1 MKILA
6 IDDQRLVLMSLDK
19 YLSSLGFKVKCATN
33 ARKGLTLVASF
44 NPDLIIVDI
53 NMEGVSGLE
62 FVQDLRFQKK
72 IDIPVV
78 VMSGN
83 TSQKCIVKAF
93 DLGVQDYI
101 KKPVSL
107 DELSARIIRIVGL
120 PKAQSSLQPR
130 ISDIPQVI
138 SKKCV
143 GIVIPCYNEAKRLAS
158 PLFIQFIEA
167 NLGYHL
173 CFVNDGST
181 DGTAILLE
189 DLKKGRENHISVM
202 HLKNNKGKASA
213 VRKGMLNLI
222 QDSQLDY
229 IGYLDA
235 DLSTDFLDFEGLV
248 HTISA
253 MNYKIVSGS
262 RIDRIGAQISKDT
275 LQRVFSKLVN
285 YVIRKILKMNFK
297 DTQCGAKILDKGVVR
312 MLFDKPFVS
321 KWLFDVEIFKRMQT
335 IYGRKNTNLMICEV
349 PLKRWVQKGE
359 SKLSYRD
366 SAKIFLQLFR
376 IANHYNIENKMVL

>member
-143 GIVIPCYNEAKRLAS
+143 
-158 PLFIQFIEA
+158 
-167 NLGYHL
+167 
-173 CFVNDGST
+173 
-181 DGTAILLE
+181 
-189 DLKKGRENHISVM
+189 
-202 HLKNNKGKASA
+202 
-213 VRKGMLNLI
+213 
-222 QDSQLDY
+222 
-229 IGYLDA
+229 
-235 DLSTDFLDFEGLV
+235 
-248 HTISA
+248 
-253 MNYKIVSGS
+253 
-262 RIDRIGAQISKDT
+262 
-275 LQRVFSKLVN
+275 
-285 YVIRKILKMNFK
+285 
-297 DTQCGAKILDKGVVR
+297 
-312 MLFDKPFVS
+312 
-321 KWLFDVEIFKRMQT
+321 
-335 IYGRKNTNLMICEV
+335 
-349 PLKRWVQKGE
+349 
-359 SKLSYRD
+359 
-366 SAKIFLQLFR
+366 
-376 IANHYNIENKMVL
+376 